1 MPEQRPPASSP
12 PPPSRQA
19 AARPPSGAADIAA
32 EHRELRARL
41 DRLVTTTDLPVLV
54 EELGALRTLLAQHFA
69 NEEEADGL
77 HTTVERAAPHLLP
90 ALDRLL
96 AEHDALL
103 ASADA
108 AHAAAV
114 ACWRGPAAEVLHL
127 VARLAGQLVA
137 HEEGEET
144 VLTESVYQD
153 LGAGH

>member
-1 MPEQRPPASSP
+1 MPEQRPPTSP
-12 PPPSRQA
+12 PQPPSPRGSA
-19 AARPPSGAADIAA
+19 HPRGGTADIAA
-32 EHRELRARL
+32 EHRELRERL
-41 DRLVTTTDLPVLV
+41 DRLVTTTDLPVV
-54 EELGALRTLLAQHFA
+54 IHELAGLRELLAEHFA
-69 NEEEADGL
+69 NEEQTDGL
-77 HTTVERAAPHLLP
+77 HTTVERTAPHLLP
-90 ALDRLL
+90 VLDHLL
-96 AEHDALL
+96 AEHVALL

-127 VARLAGQLVA
+127 VARLAAQLVA